1 MYIHNDTECLWD
13 TEYFRGGYRR
23 VTGFYI
29 HRDKRRFI
37 IIGNQIK
44 DVTNSIEL
52 KKNPL
57 WLKPKNDGDLLEE
70 THRQTDRVCKD

>member
-37 IIGNQIK
+37 IIGNLIK

-52 KKNPL
+52 KKKSTL
-57 WLKPKNDGDLLEE
+57 VE
-70 THRQTDRVCKD
+70 TEKRWGPAGGNTPTDRQSV